1 MQIFRTSISIIFLAI
16 ISVAFNSC
24 ISTRNIPK
32 GKFLLKSNKIVLQD
46 KVDWKKI
53 KKNIENNNS
62 LSTSLLLF
70 AKQKP
75 NKTTLGVFK
84 LNLWIYNIFQTKKL
98 KGRSYWIQTHVGE
111 APVIFDSMM
120 MYYSSNLMED
130 YLHTKGYLDATVS
143 SHYKVKGR
151 KVSAIYNVKA
161 DTLYTIDTINYVK
174 GEKVVTALLM
184 ESAKNSV
191 LKIGSPLDF
200 EKMEEERKRIKKD
213 MQNWGMYRFNG
224 NEIYYVVD
232 TPIINHKVNLSVHI
246 DENDSSDVQRLYN
259 IRHVFINQSYNPII
273 ADSVSE
279 MDTIEYNKIDFIAE
293 KNILNPNR
301 LYRVVFINP
310 GEKYSLRKNDFTINR
325 ISDLGTYKFI
335 NIQYQQVG
343 IDSLDCNIRLTPYKT
358 SNISTEIKAT
368 NIENNLGNSLSLTYL
383 NRNLIKDA
391 TRLTFNAIG
400 GVEIPVAKID
410 SLLFNASSS
419 INFSVPRVLF
429 PVLHKKVSRYS
440 EQHTNISFTTSAVF
454 QTGVYSLYNQNFSFG
469 YDFKEPV
476 KELKR
481 HQPGISLTYTRPII
495 QSDSFR
501 ARLNS
506 DFLLKQTFSDQLITG
521 CNYTFTY
528 SNQDYEKLKNFFVM
542 RSGFE
547 LAGGILSVLND
558 GMHLLKFNQDTITGQ
573 SLIFNIPYSNF
584 LRLEFDYKYYWLFTK
599 KRNLVAH
606 FFTGIGLPFANS
618 SVLPYIRQFSVG
630 GPNDIRAWRIRSLG
644 PGSSE
649 SSGSNGFYNQT
660 GDLKLEGNLEYRFHI
675 IGVLKGA
682 FFTDAGNIWMLK
694 KNTDNEGANI
704 DVNRFYKEIAIGAG
718 AGLRLDFSY
727 FIFRG
732 DVSMPLR
739 NPELPETERW
749 ILNKIDF
756 ASSVWRKNNLILNI
770 AIGYP
775 F

>member
-1 MQIFRTSISIIFLAI
+1 MRIYRASISIIFLAI
-16 ISVAFNSC
+16 FSVAFTSC
-24 ISTRNIPK
+24 ISTRKIPS
-32 GKFLLKSNKIVLQD
+32 GKYLLNSNKIILKD

-62 LSTSLLLF
+62 LSSSLLLF

-75 NKTTLGVFK
+75 NKTTLGLFK
-84 LNLWIYNIFQTKKL
+84 LNLWVYNIFHTKKL
-98 KGRSYWIQTHVGE
+98 KGLSYWMQSHIGE

-120 MYYSSNLMED
+120 LFYSSNLMEE

-143 SHYKVKGR
+143 GHYKINGR
-151 KVSAIYNVKA
+151 KASAYYDVHA
-161 DTLYTIDTINYVK
+161 DTLYTIDTIEYVK
-174 GEKVVTALLM
+174 GNQTVTSLMM
-184 ESAKNSV
+184 ESSKNTV
-191 LKIGSPLDF
+191 IKVGSPLDF

-213 MQNWGMYRFNG
+213 LQNRGLYRFSAD
-224 NEIYYVVD
+224 EIYYVVD
-232 TPIINHKVNLSVHI
+232 TPIINHGAHVSVHI
-246 DENDSSDVQRLYN
+246 DENDSSGVQQPYY
-259 IRHVFINQSYNPII
+259 IRHVFINQSYNPIVT
-273 ADSVSE
+273 DSIHAI
-279 MDTIEYNKIDFIAE
+279 DTIEYKNLKFISE
-293 KNILNPNR
+293 KNVLNPRR
-301 LYRVVFINP
+301 LYRVVFITP
-310 GEKYSLRKNDFTINR
+310 GESYSIKKNDFTIHR

-335 NIQYQQVG
+335 SVQYQQVG
-343 IDSLDCNIRLTPYKT
+343 KDSLDCNIRLTPFKV
-358 SNISTEIKAT
+358 SSISPEIKAA

-383 NRNLIKDA
+383 NRNLSKDA
-391 TRLTFNAIG
+391 TRLSFNAIG
-400 GVEIPVAKID
+400 GVEFPVAKID

-419 INFSVPRVLF
+419 LSFSVPRVLF
-429 PVLHKKVSRYS
+429 PVLYKKVSRYS
-440 EQHTNISFTTSAVF
+440 EQRTNISFTTSALF
-454 QTGVYSLYNQNFSFG
+454 QTGIYSLYNQNFSFG
-469 YDFKEPV
+469 YDFREPV

-542 RSGFE
+542 RTGFE
-547 LAGGILSVLND
+547 LAGGILWVLND
-558 GMHLLKFNQDTITGQ
+558 GSHLVKFSRDTTTNQA
-573 SLIFNIPYSNF
+573 LILNIPYSNF
-584 LRLEFDYKYYWLFTK
+584 LRLEFDYKYYWQFSK
-599 KRNLVAH
+599 YRNLVAH
-606 FFTGIGLPFANS
+606 FFSGIGLPFSNS

-644 PGSSE
+644 PGSSA
-649 SSGSNGFYNQT
+649 SSQSNGFYNQT
-660 GDLKLEGNLEYRFHI
+660 GDIKLEGNLEYRFHI

-682 FFTDAGNIWMLK
+682 LFTDAGNIWMLK
-694 KNTDNEGANI
+694 KNPENEGANF
-704 DVNRFYKEIAIGAG
+704 DAARFYTEIAIGAG

-732 DVSMPLR
+732 DIAMPLR
-739 NPELPETERW
+739 NPTLPETERW
-749 ILNKIDF
+749 VFNKIDF
-756 ASSVWRKNNLILNI
+756 ANSLWRKNNLILNI